1 MTLWWLFSVNH
12 SKNIRYLF
20 YAEKTST
27 GCIRLYNVLKIQQFK
42 TVLHVVLMLEN
53 PLVFDPN
60 INLMRGCKLKTI

>member
-1 MTLWWLFSVNH
+1 MQ
-12 SKNIRYLF
+12 K
-20 YAEKTST
+20 KTST